1 MIIDYNKL
9 LQENIKIKIDQ
20 TDLYNLRKYKCFKR
34 LFTRK
39 YKTFIKIKIDQTD
52 LYNLRK
58 YKCFKRLFTR
68 KYKTFASFQENSTI
82 KSIFEHINF
91 IEKEI
96 EKKGKIETILNYLD
110 IDLALKLVFKKDIK
124 LEKEIIKLINI
135 NKKLKEQL
143 KIKNI

>member
-9 LQENIKIKIDQ
+9 LQEN
-20 TDLYNLRKYKCFKR
+20 
-34 LFTRK
+34 
-39 YKTFIKIKIDQTD
+39 IKIKIDQTD

>member
-1 MIIDYNKL
+1 MIINYNKL
-9 LQENIKIKIDQ
+9 VQDNIRIKIDQ
-20 TDLYNLRKYKCFKR
+20 DN
-34 LFTRK
+34 
-39 YKTFIKIKIDQTD
+39 

-68 KYKTFASFQENSTI
+68 KYKTFASFQEDSTM
-82 KSIFEHINF
+82 KFIFEHINF
-91 IEKEI
+91 IEKKI

-110 IDLALKLVFKKDIK
+110 IDLALKLVFKTDIK

-143 KIKNI
+143 ETYE